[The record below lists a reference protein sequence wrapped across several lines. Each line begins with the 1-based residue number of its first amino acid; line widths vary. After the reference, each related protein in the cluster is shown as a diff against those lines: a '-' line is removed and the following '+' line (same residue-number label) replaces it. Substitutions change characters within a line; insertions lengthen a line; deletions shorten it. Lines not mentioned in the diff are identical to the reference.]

1 MIIRSAFHALGMTGK
16 KAPKPGSI
24 IRYPEGVLE
33 FDTRAA
39 AFNHVERKLKTK
51 RGRDGEE
58 AGVGHKDESRVKFV
72 DAFEL

>member
-51 RGRDGEE
+51 RGRDG
-58 AGVGHKDESRVKFV
+58 VGHKDESRVKFV